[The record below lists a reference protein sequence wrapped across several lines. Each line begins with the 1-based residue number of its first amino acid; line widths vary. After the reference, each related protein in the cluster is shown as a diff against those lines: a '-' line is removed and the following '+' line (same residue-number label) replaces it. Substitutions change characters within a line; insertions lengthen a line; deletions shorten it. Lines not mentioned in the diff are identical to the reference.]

1 MSTVLLRVPAAA
13 FASQMAMMR
22 EWLNDHGCEPLR
34 FAYDG
39 ASDDVFVIRLDFSG
53 GDDAE
58 AFAKR
63 FRGQAIRNGGEETDP
78 EATPDSLLA

>member
-1 MSTVLLRVPAAA
+1 MSTVLLRVPATA

-22 EWLNDHGCEPLR
+22 EWLNDHGYEPLR

-39 ASDDVFVIRLDFSG
+39 PSDDVFVIRLDFSRG
-53 GDDAE
+53 EDAE

-63 FRGQAIRNGGEETDP
+63 FSGQAIRNGGGETDP
-78 EATPDSLLA
+78 EIAPGSLLV